1 MPVVMCYGDSNTHGR
16 DAKTKGRLER
26 NVRWPGVLQ
35 RLLGEEYN
43 VIEEGLNGR
52 TTVWDDPVRGMFK
65 RNGSLYLLPCLESH
79 SPLDLVILMLGTN
92 DCKARFGVT
101 AYDIGESL
109 GYLIEIIQKSGCG
122 RNGSPMILVLSPPPL
137 GKLTE
142 YAETFSGGV
151 EKSRELARYYSAVAE
166 RVGCD
171 FFDTSKVISSSSI
184 DGLHIDP
191 PDHERLANALA
202 ERVRDMIHS
211 SNM

>member
-1 MPVVMCYGDSNTHGR
+1 MSVVLCYGDSNTYGR
-16 DAKTKGRLER
+16 DAKTKRRLER

-35 RLLGEEYN
+35 RLLGEKYD

-79 SPLDLVILMLGTN
+79 SPVDLVILMLGTN
-92 DCKARFGVT
+92 DCKARFCVT

-109 GYLIEIIQKSGCG
+109 GYLVEIIQKSGCG
-122 RNGSPMILVLSPPPL
+122 RKGSPLVLILSPPPL

-142 YAETFSGGV
+142 YAETFTGGV
-151 EKSRELARYYSAVAE
+151 EKSRELARYYRAVAE
-166 RVGCD
+166 RYSCE
-171 FFDTSKVISSSSI
+171 FFDTSTVIGSSRI

-191 PDHERLANALA
+191 EEHEKLARALA
-202 ERVRDMIHS
+202 EHVRAIIPD
-211 SNM
+211 NNL